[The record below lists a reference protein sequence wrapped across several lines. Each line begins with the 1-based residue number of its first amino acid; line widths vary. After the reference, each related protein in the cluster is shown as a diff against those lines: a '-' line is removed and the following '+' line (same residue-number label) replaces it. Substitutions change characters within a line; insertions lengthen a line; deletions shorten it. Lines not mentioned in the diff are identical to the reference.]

1 MHLQRA
7 HNALFQGSGVVAM
20 VRPEFTESPV
30 QFVGFI
36 LCRDF
41 PSGIFGD
48 EIIL

>member
-1 MHLQRA
+1 
-7 HNALFQGSGVVAM
+7 M